1 MLNTSKVK
9 NTLRPSLFGG
19 LISLAGTALG
29 AGDIEFNTD
38 VLDLSDRSNIDLSQ
52 FARSGF
58 ILPGTYSMVV
68 QINSQALSEQSV
80 AFYPPDNDPKG
91 SQACISPA
99 LVQQL
104 GLKESDADK
113 LTWWKGGECL
123 DTEGL
128 PGMEVSGD
136 LATSTLSI
144 SLPQAYLEYSDI
156 NWDPPSRWDEGVPGL
171 LVDYNLTALTS
182 YRRDN
187 GNRNNLSG
195 NGTIGA
201 NAGAWRLRADWQGR
215 VEKTRDGGSRPQR
228 LEWSRY
234 YAYRAIPALK
244 ARLVVGEDYLY
255 SDLFDS
261 FRFTGAALNSDESQL
276 PPNLRGY
283 APEVVGVAKTNAKVV
298 ISQQGRV
305 LYETLVAAGPF
316 RIQDLND
323 AVSGRLDV
331 RVEEQ
336 DGSVHTSQVDTAGVP
351 YLTRPGRVRYKLATG
366 RPSNLQYGAEGDF
379 FGTGEFSWGVSNGWS
394 LFGGGIT
401 DNNYR
406 ALSVGVGRDLLAFGA
421 ISLDATQSRAEVWNQ
436 TLSGKSYRLQYSK
449 NFEEYDSQVTFA
461 GYRFSEKN
469 YLSMSE
475 YLDARHYG
483 MNGERRGEVVYDQ
496 YGNYIENWRPIGGSK
511 AQYTVTVNKQFRD
524 LGATVYASYNKQ
536 TYWDRPDTH
545 RWNLSVS
552 RYFNLGTVKNMSLS
566 LNTYRTR
573 DYNYKDNGVSLTVS
587 LPLGPTGTLSLDA
600 NRGAGT
606 NRFSTR
612 YSDRIDER
620 NSYQLTAANNSAS
633 GYLSH
638 VGEQADVNLSVSQQE
653 GNYSSLSMSA
663 RGGGTLTADGGAL
676 HRSTSTGGTR
686 LMVDTAGVADVPVR
700 GYGTPTRSNAF
711 GKAVI
716 ADVSSYQRTAASVDL
731 ASLPSNVEATQ
742 SVTQL
747 TLTEGAIGYRSLE
760 VISGAKAMAVLRL
773 SDGSSPPFGATVKN
787 LKQQDTGIVNDGGNV
802 YLSGIQAGDQM
813 VVSWGGAEQC
823 RLTLPVIL
831 PADGL
836 TDALQLHCQRVVA
849 EPSLPEPTLP
859 QPAALTGNSI
869 DTENTSS

>member
-1 MLNTSKVK
+1 MLNASKIK
-9 NTLRPSLFGG
+9 KTFRPGLLVGG
-19 LISLAGTALG
+19 LMSLAGTAWG

-38 VLDLSDRSNIDLSQ
+38 VLDLSDRTNIDLSQ

-68 QINSQALSEQSV
+68 QINNQPIAEQSV

-91 SQACISPA
+91 SQACLSQG
-99 LVQQL
+99 LVEQL
-104 GLKESDADK
+104 GLKESSTVK

-123 DTEGL
+123 DIQGL

-136 LATSTLSI
+136 LATSTLNI
-144 SLPQAYLEYSDI
+144 NLPQAYLEYSAI
-156 NWDPPSRWDEGVPGL
+156 NWDPPSRWDDGVPGL
-171 LVDYNLTALTS
+171 LIDYNMTAQS
-182 YRRDN
+182 NYQ
-187 GNRNNLSG
+187 RNNGTRNNVSG
-195 NGTIGA
+195 NGTVGA

-215 VEKTRDGGSRPQR
+215 VDQDRDQPSRR
-228 LEWSRY
+228 STLEWSRY

-244 ARLVVGEDYLY
+244 ARLVVGENYLY

-283 APEVVGVAKTNAKVV
+283 APEVVGVAKTNARVI

-323 AVSGRLDV
+323 AVTGRLDV

-336 DGSVHTSQVDTAGVP
+336 DGTVHTSQVDTAGVP
-351 YLTRPGRVRYKLATG
+351 YLTRPGQVRYKLATG
-366 RPSNLQYGAEGDF
+366 RPSNLQYGADGNV
-379 FGTGEFSWGVSNGWS
+379 FGSGEFSWGVSNGWS

-406 ALSVGVGRDLLAFGA
+406 ALTAGVGRDLLAFGA
-421 ISLDATQSRAEVWNQ
+421 VSLDATQSRATVWNEA
-436 TLSGKSYRLQYSK
+436 LSGKSYRLQYSK
-449 NFEEYDSQVTFA
+449 HFEEYDSQVTFA

-483 MNGERRGEVVYDQ
+483 RNGELAGADVN
-496 YGNYIENWRPIGGSK
+496 GSWKPIGGSK
-511 AQYTVTVNKQFRD
+511 ALYTATVNKQFRD
-524 LGATVYASYNKQ
+524 LSTTVYASYNKQ
-536 TYWDRPDTH
+536 TYWERPATQ
-545 RWNLSVS
+545 RWSLSAS
-552 RYFNLGTVKNMSLS
+552 RYFNVGTVKNLSLS
-566 LNTYRTR
+566 LNLYRTL
-573 DYNYKDNGVSLTVS
+573 DYNYKDNGMALTVS
-587 LPLGPTGTLSLDA
+587 LPLGRTGTLSMDA
-600 NRGAGT
+600 NRTAGE

-620 NSYQLTAANNSAS
+620 NSYQLSASNKSAS
-633 GYLSH
+633 GYLTH
-638 VGEQADVNLSVSQQE
+638 IGDYADIDLAASQQE
-653 GNYSSLSMSA
+653 GSYTSLSASA
-663 RGGGTLTADGGAL
+663 RGGGTLTPYGGAL
-676 HRSTSTGGTR
+676 HRTNSTGGTR
-686 LMVDTAGVADVPVR
+686 LMVDTGGVPDVPVR

-716 ADVSSYQRTAASVDL
+716 SDIGSYQRTAASVDL
-731 ASLPSNVEATQ
+731 ERLPSNVEATQ

-747 TLTEGAIGYRSLE
+747 TLTEGAIGYRSLD
-760 VISGAKAMAVLRL
+760 VIAGEKAMAVVRL
-773 SDGSSPPFGATVKN
+773 SDGSSPPFGAVVKN
-787 LKQQDTGIVNDGGNV
+787 FKQQDTGIVNDGGQV
-802 YLSGIQAGDQM
+802 YLSGIQAGEAM
-813 VVSWGGAEQC
+813 TVSWGGSERC
-823 RLTLPVIL
+823 TLTLPVVL
-831 PADGL
+831 PADAL
-836 TDALQLHCQRVVA
+836 TDALQLGCRLAATDQSA
-849 EPSLPEPTLP
+849 PEPAT
-859 QPAALTGNSI
+859 LTGKPT

>member
-1 MLNTSKVK
+1 MLNASKIK
-9 NTLRPSLFGG
+9 KSLRPSLFGG
-19 LISLAGTALG
+19 LMSVVGTALG

-38 VLDLSDRSNIDLSQ
+38 VLDLVDRTNIDLSQ

-58 ILPGTYSMVV
+58 ILPGTYSMLV
-68 QINSQALSEQSV
+68 QINSQPISEQSV

-91 SQACISPA
+91 SQACVSRG
-99 LVQQL
+99 LVDQL
-104 GLKESDADK
+104 GLKASGVAK

-123 DTEGL
+123 DIQGL
-128 PGMEVSGD
+128 SGMEVSGD
-136 LATSTLSI
+136 LATSTLNI
-144 SLPQAYLEYSDI
+144 NLPQAYLEYSAI

-171 LVDYNLTALTS
+171 LIDYNVTALS
-182 YRRDN
+182 SHQKNDSV
-187 GNRNNLSG
+187 RNNFSG
-195 NGTIGA
+195 NGTVGA

-215 VEKTRDGGSRPQR
+215 VDRDREEASRHPK

-244 ARLVVGEDYLY
+244 ARLVLGEDYLY

-283 APEVVGVAKTNAKVV
+283 APEIVGVAKTNARVI

-316 RIQDLND
+316 RIQDLHD

-336 DGSVHTSQVDTAGVP
+336 DGSVHTFQIDTAGVP
-351 YLTRPGRVRYKLATG
+351 YLTRPGQVRYKLATG
-366 RPSNLQYGAEGDF
+366 RPSNLQYGGDGDF
-379 FGTGEFSWGVSNGWS
+379 FGSGEFSWGISNGWS
-394 LFGGGIT
+394 LYGGGIT

-406 ALSVGVGRDLLAFGA
+406 AMSVGAGRDLLAFGA
-421 ISLDATQSRAEVWNQ
+421 VSLDATQSHASVWNE

-449 NFEEYDSQVTFA
+449 KFEQYDSQVTFA

-483 MNGERRGEVVYDQ
+483 RNGELAGLDKDGE
-496 YGNYIENWRPIGGSK
+496 NNTSWKPIGGSK
-511 AQYTVTVNKQFRD
+511 ALYTATVNKQFRD
-524 LGATVYASYNKQ
+524 LGATVYLSYNKQ
-536 TYWDRPDTH
+536 TYWERSATQ
-545 RWNLSVS
+545 RWNVSVS
-552 RYFNLGTVKNMSLS
+552 RYFNVGSVKNMSLS
-566 LNTYRTR
+566 LNMYRTQE
-573 DYNYKDNGVSLTVS
+573 YNYKDNGMALTVS
-587 LPLGPTGTLSLDA
+587 LPLGRSGTLSLDA
-600 NRGAGT
+600 NRAAG
-606 NRFSTR
+606 NNSLSTR
-612 YSDRIDER
+612 YSDRLDER
-620 NSYQLTAANNSAS
+620 NSYQLSASDNAAS

-638 VGEQADVNLSVSQQE
+638 VGDQVDIDLAASKRE
-653 GNYSSLSMSA
+653 GNYTSLSVSA
-663 RGGGTLTADGGAL
+663 RGGGTLTPYGAAL
-676 HRSTSTGGTR
+676 HRTNSTGGTR
-686 LMVDTAGVADVPVR
+686 LMVDTAGVPDVPVR

-716 ADVSSYQRTAASVDL
+716 SDIGSYQRTAASVDL
-731 ASLPSNVEATQ
+731 ESLPSNVEATQ

-747 TLTEGAIGYRSLE
+747 TLTEGAIGYRFLD
-760 VISGAKAMAVLRL
+760 VISGEKAMAVLRL
-773 SDGSSPPFGATVKN
+773 PDGSSPPFGATVKN
-787 LKQQDTGIVNDGGNV
+787 VKQQDTGIVNDGGNV
-802 YLSGIQAGDQM
+802 YLSGIQAGEEM
-813 VVSWGGAEQC
+813 IVSWGGAERC
-823 RLTLPVIL
+823 ILTLPGVL

-836 TDALQLHCQRVVA
+836 TNALQLGCRRVA
-849 EPSLPEPTLP
+849 TDQSLSEPAT
-859 QPAALTGNSI
+859 LTGKPT

>member
-1 MLNTSKVK
+1 M
-9 NTLRPSLFGG
+9 
-19 LISLAGTALG
+19 G

-52 FARSGF
+52 FSRRGF

-68 QINSQALSEQSV
+68 QINGQAVSEQPV
-80 AFYPPDNDPKG
+80 TFYPPDDDPKG
-91 SQACISPA
+91 SQACLSKA
-99 LVQQL
+99 LVKQL
-104 GLKESDADK
+104 GLKTSSLPK
-113 LTWWKGGECL
+113 LSNWKDGECL
-123 DTEGL
+123 DTRSL

-136 LATSTLSI
+136 LATSTLNI
-144 SLPQAYLEYSDI
+144 DLPQAYLEYTAI
-156 NWDPPSRWDEGVPGL
+156 NWDPPSRWDDGVPGL
-171 LVDYNLTALTS
+171 LIDYNMTAQSGYQKNDGT
-182 YRRDN
+182 RTN
-187 GNRNNLSG
+187 ISG
-195 NGTIGA
+195 NGTMGA

-215 VEKTRDGGSRPQR
+215 VDQDREASAQR
-228 LEWSRY
+228 RQLEWSRY
-234 YAYRAIPALK
+234 YAYRAIPELQ
-244 ARLVVGEDYLY
+244 ARLVVGENYLY

-283 APEVVGVAKTNAKVV
+283 APEVVGVAKTNARVI

-323 AVSGRLDV
+323 AVTGRLDV

-336 DGSVHTSQVDTAGVP
+336 DGSVNTFQFDTAGVP
-351 YLTRPGRVRYKLATG
+351 YLTRPGHVRYKLATG
-366 RPSNLQYGAEGDF
+366 RPSNLQYGADGDF

-394 LFGGGIT
+394 LYGGGIT

-421 ISLDATQSRAEVWNQ
+421 LSLDATQSRATLWNE

-449 NFEEYDSQVTFA
+449 NFQEYDSQVTFA

-483 MNGERRGEVVYDQ
+483 LNGELAGRDQ
-496 YGNYIENWRPIGGSK
+496 YGDLIKDWRPIGGSK
-511 AQYTVTVNKQFRD
+511 ALYTATFNKQFRD

-536 TYWDRPDTH
+536 TYWERPATQ

-552 RYFNLGTVKNMSLS
+552 RYFNLGTVKNMNLS
-566 LNTYRTR
+566 LNLHRTQE
-573 DYNYKDNGVSLTVS
+573 YNYQDNGVSLTVG
-587 LPLGPTGTLSLDA
+587 LPLGRSGTLSMDA
-600 NRGAGT
+600 SRAAGDNT
-606 NRFSTR
+606 FATR

-620 NSYQLTAANNSAS
+620 NSYQLSASDKSAS
-633 GYLSH
+633 GYLNH
-638 VGEQADVNLSVSQQE
+638 VGDTADVDLAASKQEGGYSTLSV
-653 GNYSSLSMSA
+653 SA
-663 RGGGTLTADGGAL
+663 RGGGTLTPYGAAL
-676 HRSTSTGGTR
+676 HRTNSTGGTR
-686 LMVDTAGVADVPVR
+686 LMVDTGGVPDVPVR
-700 GYGTPTRSNAF
+700 GYGAPTRSNTF

-716 ADVSSYQRTAASVDL
+716 ADIGNYQRMAASVDL
-731 ASLPSNVEATQ
+731 ESLPSNVEAIQ

-747 TLTEGAIGYRSLE
+747 TLTEGAIGYRSLP
-760 VISGAKAMAVLRL
+760 VIAGEKAMAVLRL

-787 LKQQDTGIVNDGGNV
+787 EKQQDTGIVNDGGNV
-802 YLSGIQAGDQM
+802 YLSGIQPGEEM
-813 VVSWGGAEQC
+813 VVSWGGFERC
-823 RLTLPVIL
+823 ILTLPLVL

-836 TDALQLHCQRVVA
+836 TDALNLGCRMVA
-849 EPSLPEPTLP
+849 TDQSLTEPAT
-859 QPAALTGNSI
+859 LTGKRNT
-869 DTENTSS
+869 TEKTSS

>member
-1 MLNTSKVK
+1 MLNTSKIK
-9 NTLRPSLFGG
+9 NTLRPGLFGG
-19 LISLAGTALG
+19 LMSLAGTVMG

-38 VLDLSDRSNIDLSQ
+38 VLDLSDRTNIDLSQ

-58 ILPGTYSMVV
+58 ILPGTYSMAV
-68 QINSQALSEQSV
+68 QLNAQPIPEQSV

-91 SQACISPA
+91 SQACLSPS
-99 LVQQL
+99 LVEQL
-104 GLKESDADK
+104 GLKASEAGK
-113 LTWWKGGECL
+113 LAWWKDGECL
-123 DTEGL
+123 DITSL

-144 SLPQAYLEYSDI
+144 NLPQAYLEY
-156 NWDPPSRWDEGVPGL
+156 NALHWDPPSRWDEGVPGL
-171 LVDYNLTALTS
+171 LLDYSLTAQS
-182 YRRDN
+182 NYQKNDGQRK
-187 GNRNNLSG
+187 NLSG
-195 NGTIGA
+195 NGTVGA

-215 VEKTRDGGSRPQR
+215 VEDGRQEAAGPQK

-244 ARLVVGEDYLY
+244 ARLVVGESYLY

-261 FRFTGAALNSDESQL
+261 FRFTGASLNSDQSQL

-283 APEVVGVAKTNAKVV
+283 APEVVGVAKTNAKVI

-323 AVSGRLDV
+323 AVTGKLDV

-336 DGSVHTSQVDTAGVP
+336 DGSVQTFQLNTAGVP
-351 YLTRPGRVRYKLATG
+351 YLTRPGQVRYKLASG
-366 RPSNLQYGAEGDF
+366 RPSNLQYGADGAV

-406 ALSVGVGRDLLAFGA
+406 ALSVGAGRDLLAFGA
-421 ISLDATQSRAEVWNQ
+421 VSLDVTQSHANVWNE

-449 NFEEYDSQVTFA
+449 NFEQYDSQVTFA

-469 YLSMSE
+469 FLSMSE

-483 MNGERRGEVVYDQ
+483 LNGELGGRGDYRDPNE
-496 YGNYIENWRPIGGSK
+496 GWKPIGGSK
-511 AQYTVTVNKQFRD
+511 ALYTVTVNKQFRD

-545 RWNLSVS
+545 RWNLSLS
-552 RYFNLGTVKNMSLS
+552 RYFNVGTIKNMSLS
-566 LNTYRTR
+566 LNTYRTQE
-573 DYNYKDNGVSLTVS
+573 YNYRDNGMALTVS
-587 LPLGPTGTLSLDA
+587 LPLGRTGTLSLDA
-600 NRGAGT
+600 SRAAGK
-606 NRFSTR
+606 NNLATR
-612 YSDRIDER
+612 YSDRLDER
-620 NSYQLTAANNSAS
+620 NSYQLSASDTSAS

-638 VGEQADVNLSVSQQE
+638 MGDHADVDVSASRQQ
-653 GNYSSLSMSA
+653 GGSSSLSVSA
-663 RGGGTLTADGGAL
+663 RGGATLTAQGAAL
-676 HRSTSTGGTR
+676 HRTTSTGGTR
-686 LMVDTAGVADVPVR
+686 LMVDTAGVPDVPVR
-700 GYGTPTRSNAF
+700 GYGAPTRSNAF

-716 ADVSSYQRTAASVDL
+716 SDISSYQRTAASVDL
-731 ASLPSNVEATQ
+731 ERLPSNVEATQ

-747 TLTEGAIGYRSLE
+747 TLTEGAIGYRSLDLIAGE
-760 VISGAKAMAVLRL
+760 KAMAVLRL
-773 SDGSSPPFGATVKN
+773 ADGSSPPFGATVKN
-787 LKQQDTGIVNDGGNV
+787 LKQQDTGIVNDGGHV
-802 YLSGIQAGDQM
+802 YLSGIQAGEQM
-813 VVSWGGAEQC
+813 TVSWGGNERC
-823 RLTLPVIL
+823 VLTLPVTL

-836 TDALQLHCQRVVA
+836 TDALQLRCQVVA
-849 EPSLPEPTLP
+849 ADSTLPEP
-859 QPAALTGNSI
+859 AGLTGKPN
-869 DTENTSS
+869 DTENTAS

>member
-1 MLNTSKVK
+1 MLNASKIK
-9 NTLRPSLFGG
+9 HTLRPGLVGG
-19 LISLAGTALG
+19 LMSLAGTALG

-38 VLDLSDRSNIDLSQ
+38 VLDLSDRTNIDLSQ

-68 QINSQALSEQSV
+68 QINNQPIGEHSV

-91 SQACISPA
+91 SQACVSQA
-99 LVQQL
+99 LVEQL
-104 GLKESDADK
+104 GLKESGAAK

-123 DTEGL
+123 DIQGL

-136 LATSTLSI
+136 LASNTLNI
-144 SLPQAYLEYSDI
+144 SLPQAYLEYSAI
-156 NWDPPSRWDEGVPGL
+156 NWDPPSRWDDGVPGL
-171 LVDYNLTALTS
+171 LVDYNMTAQSS
-182 YRRDN
+182 YRKDD
-187 GNRNNLSG
+187 GTRNNVSG
-195 NGTIGA
+195 NGTLGA
-201 NAGAWRLRADWQGR
+201 NAGAWRFRVDWQGR
-215 VEKTRDGGSRPQR
+215 VDQDRDQPSKRST

-234 YAYRAIPALK
+234 YAYRAIPELK
-244 ARLVVGEDYLY
+244 ARLVVGENYLY

-261 FRFTGAALNSDESQL
+261 FRYTGAALNSDESQL

-283 APEVVGVAKTNAKVV
+283 APEVVGVAKTNARVI

-323 AVSGRLDV
+323 AVTGRLDV

-336 DGSVHTSQVDTAGVP
+336 DGTVHTSQVDTAGVP
-351 YLTRPGRVRYKLATG
+351 YLTRPGQVRYKLATG
-366 RPSNLQYGAEGDF
+366 RPSNLQYGADGNV
-379 FGTGEFSWGVSNGWS
+379 FGSGEFSWGVSNGWS

-406 ALSVGVGRDLLAFGA
+406 ALTAGVGRDLLAFGA
-421 ISLDATQSRAEVWNQ
+421 VSLDATQSRATVWNEA
-436 TLSGKSYRLQYSK
+436 LSGKSYRLQYSK
-449 NFEEYDSQVTFA
+449 HFEEYDSQVTFA

-483 MNGERRGEVVYDQ
+483 RNGELGGVNQD
-496 YGNYIENWRPIGGSK
+496 GSWRPIGGSK
-511 AQYTVTVNKQFRD
+511 ALYTATVNKQFRD

-536 TYWDRPDTH
+536 TYWERPATQ

-552 RYFNLGTVKNMSLS
+552 RYFNVGTVKNLSMSLN
-566 LNTYRTR
+566 LYRTH
-573 DYNYKDNGVSLTVS
+573 DYQHKDNGMALTVS
-587 LPLGPTGTLSLDA
+587 LPLGRTGTLSMDA
-600 NRGAGT
+600 NRDAGK

-612 YSDRIDER
+612 YSDRLDER
-620 NSYQLTAANNSAS
+620 NSYQLSASDKSAS

-638 VGEQADVNLSVSQQE
+638 IGDVADIDLAASQQE
-653 GNYSSLSMSA
+653 GSHTSLSLSA
-663 RGGGTLTADGGAL
+663 RGGGTLTPYGGAL
-676 HRSTSTGGTR
+676 HRTNSTGGTR
-686 LMVDTAGVADVPVR
+686 LMVDTGGVPDVPVR

-716 ADVSSYQRTAASVDL
+716 SDIGSYSRTAASVDL
-731 ASLPSNVEATQ
+731 ESLPSNVEATQ

-747 TLTEGAIGYRSLE
+747 TLTEGAIGYRSLD
-760 VISGAKAMAVLRL
+760 VIAGEKAMAVLRL
-773 SDGSSPPFGATVKN
+773 PDGSSPPFGAVVKN
-787 LKQQDTGIVNDGGNV
+787 LKQQDTGIVNDGGHV
-802 YLSGIQAGDQM
+802 YLSGIQAGEAM
-813 VVSWGGAEQC
+813 TVSWGGSERC
-823 RLTLPVIL
+823 TLTLPAVL
-831 PADGL
+831 PADAL
-836 TDALQLHCQRVVA
+836 TDALQLGCRNDQSA
-849 EPSLPEPTLP
+849 PEP
-859 QPAALTGNSI
+859 ASLTGKPT

>member
-1 MLNTSKVK
+1 MLNTSKVR

-68 QINSQALSEQSV
+68 QINTQPLSEQSV

-91 SQACISPA
+91 SQACLSPG
-99 LVQQL
+99 LVEQL
-104 GLKESDADK
+104 GLKASGAAS
-113 LTWWKGGECL
+113 LTWWKGGQCL
-123 DTEGL
+123 DTQGL

-136 LATSTLSI
+136 LATATLSI

-171 LVDYNLTALTS
+171 LVDYNLTALSS
-182 YRRDN
+182 YRKNDEA
-187 GNRNNLSG
+187 RNNLTG
-195 NGTIGA
+195 NGTLGA

-215 VEKTRDGGSRPQR
+215 VEKGRDAAPSPQR

-244 ARLVVGEDYLY
+244 ARLVVGENYLY

-283 APEVVGVAKTNAKVV
+283 APEVVGVAKTNARVI

-323 AVSGRLDV
+323 AVTGRLDV

-336 DGSVHTSQVDTAGVP
+336 DGTVHTSQVDTAGVP
-351 YLTRPGRVRYKLATG
+351 YLTRPGQVRYKLATG
-366 RPSNLQYGAEGDF
+366 RPSNLQYGADGNF
-379 FGTGEFSWGVSNGWS
+379 FGSGEFSWGISNGWS

-406 ALSVGVGRDLLAFGA
+406 ALTAGVGRDLLAFGA
-421 ISLDATQSRAEVWNQ
+421 VSLDATQSRATVWNE

-449 NFEEYDSQVTFA
+449 HFEEYDSQVTFA

-483 MNGERRGEVVYDQ
+483 RNGELAGTGVN
-496 YGNYIENWRPIGGSK
+496 GSWKPIGGSK
-511 AQYTVTVNKQFRD
+511 ALYTATVNKQFRD
-524 LGATVYASYNKQ
+524 LSTTVYASYNKQ
-536 TYWDRPDTH
+536 TYWERPATQ
-545 RWNLSVS
+545 RWNLSAS
-552 RYFNLGTVKNMSLS
+552 RYFNVGTVKNLSLS
-566 LNTYRTR
+566 LNLYRTL
-573 DYNYKDNGVSLTVS
+573 DYNYKDNGMALTVS
-587 LPLGPTGTLSLDA
+587 LPLGSTGTLSMDA
-600 NRGAGT
+600 SRGAGK

-612 YSDRIDER
+612 YSDRLDER
-620 NSYQLTAANNSAS
+620 NSYQLSAGNRSAS

-638 VGEQADVNLSVSQQE
+638 IGDYADINLTVSQQE
-653 GNYSSLSMSA
+653 GNYTSLSASA
-663 RGGGTLTADGGAL
+663 RGGGTLTPYGGAL
-676 HRSTSTGGTR
+676 HRTNSTGGTR
-686 LMVDTAGVADVPVR
+686 LMVDTGGVSDVPVR
-700 GYGTPTRSNAF
+700 GYGTPTRSNVF

-716 ADVSSYQRTAASVDL
+716 SDIGSYQRTAASVDL
-731 ASLPSNVEATQ
+731 ESLPSNVEATQ

-747 TLTEGAIGYRSLE
+747 TLTEGAIGYRSLD
-760 VISGAKAMAVLRL
+760 VIAGEKAMAVLRL
-773 SDGSSPPFGATVKN
+773 PDGSSPPFGAVVKN
-787 LKQQDTGIVNDGGNV
+787 TKQQDTGIVNDGGQV
-802 YLSGIQAGDQM
+802 YLSGIQAGEAM
-813 VVSWGGAEQC
+813 TVSWGGSERC
-823 RLTLPVIL
+823 TLTLPVVL
-831 PADGL
+831 PADAL
-836 TDALQLHCQRVVA
+836 TDALQLGCRLAATDQSA
-849 EPSLPEPTLP
+849 PEP
-859 QPAALTGNSI
+859 ASLTGKPT